1 MSNAMEL
8 EQITRPT
15 ARQNYTGSTKGS
27 VEGGDTEVGPAT
39 GASST
44 VEGGQGTPPAE
55 RTRKM
60 VMTDHLQFFAACWS
74 MVLAGWND
82 GTTGPLLP
90 RIQQVYN
97 VNYAVVSLLFV
108 CACIGFIT
116 GALINVPLSERLGF
130 GKVCSSTLQTIAYA
144 IDSPAPP
151 FPVLC
156 IAYAINGVG
165 MAIQDAQANGYVAS
179 LKDNSEAKMGF
190 LHAAYGLGALAAPLV
205 STQFSQK
212 KHWSFHYLASMGVG
226 LSSVIIQIAVFRFR
240 THDECL
246 LRIGQP
252 VQEKGSST
260 ESNFKQIF
268 RLKNMHILAVFI
280 LVYVGV
286 EVTIGGWIVSYV
298 IDERGGGPDSGYI
311 SSGFFAGLMLGRLVL
326 LWVNAKVSHSFKI
339 GEWLALFIYALL
351 AIGLELIVWLVPS
364 LIGGGVAVSLV
375 GLLLGPFYPIV
386 MNQAARILPAWL
398 LTPSIGWIA
407 GFGQAG
413 SAVLPFITGALAQS
427 TGIGSLQPFLV
438 SMMGFM
444 MVLWAMVPRKATHM
458 D

>member
-39 GASST
+39 GTSSA
-44 VEGGQGTPPAE
+44 VEGGQGTPPGE

-90 RIQQVYN
+90 RIQQVYD

-130 GKVCSSTLQTIAYA
+130 GKVCSALQTIAYA

-179 LKDNSEAKMGF
+179 LKDSSEAKMGF

-252 VQEKGSST
+252 IQEKGSST

-268 RLKNMHILAVFI
+268 RLKNMHILAVFS

-311 SSGFFAGLMLGRLVL
+311 SSGFFAVL
-326 LWVNAKVSHSFKI
+326 PQI

-375 GLLLGPFYPIV
+375 GLLLGPFYPIA

>member
-15 ARQNYTGSTKGS
+15 ARQNYTVSKKGS

-39 GASST
+39 GTSST
-44 VEGGQGTPPAE
+44 VEGGQGTPPGE

-60 VMTDHLQFFAACWS
+60 VMTDYLQFFAACWS

-90 RIQQVYN
+90 RIQQVYD

-130 GKVCSSTLQTIAYA
+130 GKVHPQGSALQTIAYA

-268 RLKNMHILAVFI
+268 RLKNMHILAVFS

-326 LWVNAKVSHSFKI
+326 LWVNAKI

-375 GLLLGPFYPIV
+375 GLLLGPFYPIA

>member
-15 ARQNYTGSTKGS
+15 ARANYTSSTKEAAE
-27 VEGGDTEVGPAT
+27 EGDLKIGRVTGESTDVG
-39 GASST
+39 
-44 VEGGQGTPPAE
+44 EGTPPA
-55 RTRKM
+55 RTRKQ
-60 VMTDHLQFFAACWS
+60 VRTEHIQFVAACWS

-97 VNYAVVSLLFV
+97 VNYAIVSLLFV
-108 CACIGFIT
+108 CACVGFIT
-116 GALINVPLSERLGF
+116 GALVNVPLSERLGF
-130 GKVCSSTLQTIAYA
+130 GKVRSALQSIAYA

-205 STQFSQK
+205 STQFSQMR
-212 KHWSFHYLASMGVG
+212 HWSFHYLASMGLG
-226 LSSVIIQIAVFRFR
+226 LSSVVVQIAVFRGR

-246 LRIGQP
+246 VRIGQP
-252 VQEKGSST
+252 PQEKGVST

-268 RLKNMHILAVFI
+268 RLKNMHILAVFS

-326 LWVNAKVSHSFKI
+326 LWVNAKI
-339 GEWLALFIYALL
+339 GEWFALFLYAIL
-351 AIGLELIVWLVPS
+351 AIGLELVVWLVPS

-375 GLLLGPFYPIV
+375 GLLLGPFYPIA
-386 MNQAARILPAWL
+386 MNQAARILPSWL

-444 MVLWAMVPRKATHM
+444 MVLWALVPRKATHM

>member
-1 MSNAMEL
+1 MEL
-8 EQITRPT
+8 ETITRPT
-15 ARQNYTGSTKGS
+15 PRANYASSKGS
-27 VEGGDTEVGPAT
+27 LHDGEVEVTQAVVPSDRGGETA
-39 GASST
+39 
-44 VEGGQGTPPAE
+44 PPE
-55 RTRKM
+55 QTRKQI
-60 VMTDHLQFFAACWS
+60 MTENIQFVAVCWS

-90 RIQQVYN
+90 RIQQVYD
-97 VNYAVVSLLFV
+97 VDYAIVSLLFV
-108 CACIGFIT
+108 CACIGFVT

-130 GKVCSSTLQTIAYA
+130 GKLMALGSALQTIAYA
-144 IDSPAPP
+144 IDAPAFP

-156 IAYAINGVG
+156 VGYAINGVG
-165 MAIQDAQANGYVAS
+165 MAVQDAQANGYVAS
-179 LKDNSEAKMGF
+179 LKDNSETKMGL
-190 LHAAYGLGALAAPLV
+190 LHAAYGFGALVAPLV
-205 STQFSQK
+205 STQFSQMTR
-212 KHWSFHYLASMGVG
+212 WSFHYLASMGLG
-226 LSSVIIQIAVFRFR
+226 LSSVVVQIAVFRFK
-240 THDECL
+240 THDECMV
-246 LRIGQP
+246 RIGQP
-252 VQEKGSST
+252 PQEKGVST

-268 RLKNMHILAVFI
+268 RLKNMHILAAFI
-280 LVYVGV
+280 LIYVGV

-311 SSGFFAGLMLGRLVL
+311 SSGFFAGLMIGRLLL
-326 LWVNAKVSHSFKI
+326 LWVNEKV
-339 GEWLALFIYALL
+339 GEWLVIFIYSLL
-351 AIGLELIVWLVPS
+351 AIGLELVVWLVPS

-375 GLLLGPFYPIV
+375 GVILGPFYPIA

-438 SMMGFM
+438 SMMGLM
-444 MVLWAMVPRKATHM
+444 MLLWAMVPRKATHM